1 MILDFFIIVF
11 TAAIAFLLG
20 SVPCGVIVSKVFYGK
35 DVRDTGSGNIGFTN
49 SVRSMGKV
57 GGGVVFAG
65 DFLKGLA
72 AAAIGMYVAPLLFVG
87 DIPFCASPADFLAA
101 LATFA
106 ATMGHIF
113 CPWLGW
119 KGGKGIST
127 AFGASF
133 IAMNPIAACCLF
145 AAFLAAVII
154 TKYVSVGSMTAA
166 VLYSAAAALSRTDSA
181 LAIALLSITGLVVLW
196 AHRENLARL
205 VYGTENRVDL
215 KRHSKKAETEAE
227 AEGSPAEVPE
237 VGGENAEWTEGEAS
251 ESETSKDESSEN
263 ETVNITYT
271 EYKGIK
277 AGSIKR
283 KKPKKRKKR

>member
-87 DIPFCASPADFLAA
+87 DIPFCATPADFLAA

-196 AHRENLARL
+196 AHRENLGRL
-205 VYGTENRVDL
+205 VYGTERKIGFREEEVATVIEEDSEEEAPKHARN
-215 KRHSKKAETEAE
+215 EAE
-227 AEGSPAEVPE
+227 
-237 VGGENAEWTEGEAS
+237 
-251 ESETSKDESSEN
+251 N
-263 ETVNITYT
+263 E
-271 EYKGIK
+271 
-277 AGSIKR
+277 
-283 KKPKKRKKR
+283 